1 MQYGRNLA
9 EIICQISN
17 AISFDFARCRVR
29 NIQCVNTK
37 EHGARYTG
45 NMIRVLRPVPVER
58 LKLLVFDLDGTLID
72 SAQDLCNS
80 VNATLENFARPQLS
94 DGIIASY
101 IGNGALMLV
110 RRAFATDDG
119 KEPSEELLAHAYKFF
134 LDYYRE
140 HKLDYTYA
148 YDGVLQALDALH
160 KVHDQLNVPARS
172 MAVLTNKPVRPA
184 QAICD
189 ALGLA
194 PYFQHIYGGNSFATK
209 KPDPEGLLALMKDAG
224 ATPEQTVMIGDSQ
237 VDVQT
242 ARNAGAWC
250 IGCTFGLAPGSL
262 EAIPPDVL
270 VDSPA
275 DWTAALSPAKIDT

>member
-1 MQYGRNLA
+1 
-9 EIICQISN
+9 
-17 AISFDFARCRVR
+17 
-29 NIQCVNTK
+29 
-37 EHGARYTG
+37 
-45 NMIRVLRPVPVER
+45 MIRVLRPVPVER

-80 VNATLENFARPQLS
+80 VNATLENFGRPSLS
-94 DGIIASY
+94 DQVIARY

-110 RRAFATDDG
+110 HRAFTTDDG
-119 KEPSEELLAHAYKFF
+119 KEPGEQLLTDAYKFF

-148 YDGVLQALDALH
+148 YEGVLEALEALH
-160 KVHDQLNVPARS
+160 KLHAQLDAPQRA

-184 QAICD
+184 QAICE

-194 PYFQHIYGGNSFATK
+194 RYFLHIYGGNSFSTK
-209 KPDPEGLLALMKDAG
+209 KPDPAGLLSLMKEADAK
-224 ATPEQTVMIGDSQ
+224 PEETVMIGDSQ
-237 VDVQT
+237 VDVMT
-242 ARNAGAWC
+242 ARNAGAWS

-275 DWTAALSPAKIDT
+275 DWTAALTPAKID